1 MIPNQEIS
9 SPKEKPEIVVP
20 DFGKE
25 VALLIQDFVY
35 SKEDIEL
42 SFDEDHIKEA
52 NLFSVYLKDEC
63 ICTVL
68 LDQHKP
74 EFLYLGYMSTL
85 KKYRRKGI
93 GKTLMKIVF
102 RLAYMIPNLE
112 SIYLISRNIRDENG
126 KWYSVKTSPVYR
138 FWESLGFVRIPWNKF
153 PNIPSVLET
162 GTILTQARAYQFTL
176 TEGNYERCSLPCEKL
191 FQKLVE
197 QVGSN
202 LLKLKAFS
210 PLMHHK
216 RMEWPP
222 FSGFVVKGEQKIRS
236 RFHRDKVHIL
246 NPSPYRFGHQ
256 PPQPG
261 MMNPLMMQ
269 QEIQFN
275 NMMLQS
281 MYYQQ
286 QQMQQIAM
294 FNFRRQMQIQAA
306 RQRQA
311 QAQQNTLTTTQAAP
325 QTNQAIPQ
333 KRKIEEGKEEP
344 K

>member
-1 MIPNQEIS
+1 MIP
-9 SPKEKPEIVVP
+9 PKIKTESKPKPKIVVP

-52 NLFSVYLKDEC
+52 NLFSLYLKDEC
-63 ICTVL
+63 ISTVL

-85 KKYRRKGI
+85 KDHRRKGI
-93 GKTLMKIVF
+93 GKSLMKLVQRICF
-102 RLAYMIPNLE
+102 MIPNLE

-126 KWYSVKTSPVYR
+126 KWYTVKESPVYR
-138 FWESLGFVRIPWNKF
+138 FWESLGFVRIPWNQF

-162 GTILTQARAYQFTL
+162 GTILTQARAYQFEL
-176 TEGNYERCSLPCEKL
+176 SEGNYEQCSIKCEQILK
-191 FQKLVE
+191 KLVE
-197 QVGSN
+197 QVGAPEKDV
-202 LLKLKAFS
+202 KLKVFS
-210 PLMHHK
+210 PLMHHES
-216 RMEWPP
+216 MTWPP
-222 FSGFVVKGEQKIRS
+222 FHDFVVQGEAKIRS

-246 NPSPYRFGHQ
+246 NPSPYRFGQH
-256 PPQPG
+256 PPSPG
-261 MMNPLMMQ
+261 MMNPLMMS

-275 NMMLQS
+275 NMMIQS
-281 MYYQQ
+281 MWYQQ

-306 RQRQA
+306 RQRQL
-311 QAQQNTLTTTQAAP
+311 QANQLSATTQAAGP
-325 QTNQAIPQ
+325 QQVPQ
-333 KRKIEEGKEEP
+333 KRKIEDETN
-344 K
+344 